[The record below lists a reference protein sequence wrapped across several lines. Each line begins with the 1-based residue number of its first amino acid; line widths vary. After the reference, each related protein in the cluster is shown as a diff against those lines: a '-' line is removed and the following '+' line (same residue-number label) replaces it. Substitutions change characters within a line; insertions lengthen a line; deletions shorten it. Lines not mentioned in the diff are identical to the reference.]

1 MQPGHIDNKGRQY
14 FRCGECGDSSDTR
27 KAHAFVDMYGNTYCY
42 RCNYSGKLSTEAY
55 IDLILGETSVEE
67 ALEFS
72 LDISQ
77 EVRYTEGRSTLLT
90 KYKGNGS
97 EAFSMRDSNGK
108 LIGWHE
114 RYPNK
119 YLVNKGKRGINWFG
133 ADDGEPLV
141 SSSQH
146 PITLVEGPY
155 DVVKPDYVSCYG
167 SPAYATLKYLKYH
180 HVWVF
185 PDPDLIDTK
194 VKRAKFV
201 RNLELANSNLCFIK
215 GLIVGNNDPDKATI
229 TNYITLSEA
238 ISYVRSECI

>member
-1 MQPGHIDNKGRQY
+1 MRPGHIDNRGRQF
-14 FRCGECGDSSDTR
+14 FRCPECEDSDNLK
-27 KAHAFVDMYGNTYCY
+27 KAHAFVDLHGNTYCY
-42 RCNYSGKLSTEAY
+42 RCQHSGKLSTEAY
-55 IDLILGETSVEE
+55 IDLILGEVSVEE

-77 EVRYTEGRSTLLT
+77 QIKYTEGRSTLLT
-90 KYKGNGS
+90 KYQGNGS
-97 EAFSMRDSNGK
+97 EAFSMRDQRGN

-119 YLVNKGKRGINWFG
+119 FQVNSGKRGLNWQG

-146 PITLVEGPY
+146 PIILVEGPY
-155 DVVKPDYVSCYG
+155 DVIRPDYVVCYG
-167 SPAYATLKYLKYH
+167 QPAYATLKHLKYH

-194 VKRAKFV
+194 TKRIRFV

-229 TNYITLSEA
+229 TNFVSLSEA
-238 ISYVRSECI
+238 MKYVKNET